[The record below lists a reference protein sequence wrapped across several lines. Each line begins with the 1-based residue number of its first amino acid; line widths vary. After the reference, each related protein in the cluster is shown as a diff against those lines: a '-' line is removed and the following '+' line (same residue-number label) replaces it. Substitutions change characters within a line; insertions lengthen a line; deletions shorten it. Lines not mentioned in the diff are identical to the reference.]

1 MIPASPA
8 DCGRTKT
15 AGALFDVVLYVL
27 HSLDADPQALSPQ
40 CQTVFTSHH
49 ILNTSSLLV
58 VYNSSVDDVTVA
70 ELLLVEALT
79 VSTVIVYVNRLIWGT
94 QSSTELRL
102 GKYITVFDVKWKFH
116 SRKNSLDR

>member
-1 MIPASPA
+1 MSYYTTI
-8 DCGRTKT
+8 
-15 AGALFDVVLYVL
+15 

-58 VYNSSVDDVTVA
+58 VYNSGVDDVTVA

-94 QSSTELRL
+94 KLSTQLRL
-102 GKYITVFDVKWKFH
+102 GKYTTVFDIKWKCH
-116 SRKNSLDR
+116 NRENSLDR